1 MFMQATPPPDEA
13 ARKAE
18 QQALLK
24 QDLIEMSAQI
34 NTNITQ
40 ESFARDFA
48 ASEEESR
55 RLEEQLSSPVNN
67 PSIYANDCRI
77 GCWNGNSVLDPQSE
91 YSEISSLPEKPRDM
105 LKSEDINKVERELT
119 ANDLNGSL
127 AGGVYVAEAEEL
139 TAYQFKIPEE
149 ERQKIQEQTGKSPEE
164 LEKSLNNTLRQLQ
177 IAIHENT
184 HRKHNIYDGMNM
196 LGDTPENAIKK
207 DRLTETTAKAVEY
220 LSFAQLYTSLK
231 EQGVE
236 QLEIAGEIKPLEA
249 MLDYCPNLREAI
261 EKDGFDANN
270 PQSVRNVVEAAANHW
285 HENYETNYR
294 EQHAQSAQRNTEE
307 RLSFATLK
315 RISREDPDERYQQT
329 SERMLQGLYIG
340 SNTRVDL
347 THCRDLLD
355 TMSNEDARE
364 LMSSRNIKPQ
374 QQPSPEM
381 LEAIDKYLEKRG
393 AKTDEEKQTLLQ
405 EEFVKITHRD
415 KNADQEL
422 KNLMLGNGGSILYA
436 DGLIE
441 TRLPDSNLSTISR
454 GDGQTFVINSF
465 IDFSQK
471 KNNANENENTNTNAG
486 EGNTA
491 KPQLNQQQLNQMMNN
506 HLSR

>member
-1 MFMQATPPPDEA
+1 
-13 ARKAE
+13 
-18 QQALLK
+18 
-24 QDLIEMSAQI
+24 
-34 NTNITQ
+34 
-40 ESFARDFA
+40 
-48 ASEEESR
+48 
-55 RLEEQLSSPVNN
+55 
-67 PSIYANDCRI
+67 
-77 GCWNGNSVLDPQSE
+77 
-91 YSEISSLPEKPRDM
+91 
-105 LKSEDINKVERELT
+105 
-119 ANDLNGSL
+119 
-127 AGGVYVAEAEEL
+127 
-139 TAYQFKIPEE
+139 
-149 ERQKIQEQTGKSPEE
+149 
-164 LEKSLNNTLRQLQ
+164 
-177 IAIHENT
+177 
-184 HRKHNIYDGMNM
+184 
-196 LGDTPENAIKK
+196 
-207 DRLTETTAKAVEY
+207 
-220 LSFAQLYTSLK
+220 
-231 EQGVE
+231 
-236 QLEIAGEIKPLEA
+236 
-249 MLDYCPNLREAI
+249 
-261 EKDGFDANN
+261 
-270 PQSVRNVVEAAANHW
+270 
-285 HENYETNYR
+285 
-294 EQHAQSAQRNTEE
+294 
-307 RLSFATLK
+307 
-315 RISREDPDERYQQT
+315 
-329 SERMLQGLYIG
+329 MLQGLYIG

-364 LMSSRNIKPQ
+364 IMSSRNIKPQ

-415 KNADQEL
+415 KDADQEL

-436 DGLIE
+436 DGLVE